1 MTNRS
6 PHVVGAGETDI
17 GLRNFMLGTYRYMA
31 AAMAVT
37 AGVAY
42 FGGQMIQANPQ
53 IAGILSSPF
62 MLLGF
67 VIAIPFL
74 FGGVARKIHTMSLG
88 GMHAFLFGFSA
99 FLGVFMSMVT
109 IFVPGMII
117 AKIFFMTVAMF
128 AALSL
133 FGYSTERNLSTFIKY
148 AFAAFL
154 GYVAINILGAF
165 FPALRPTGTL
175 DIIINV
181 VALAAIAMIT
191 AWETQML
198 KRTYYSVAGN
208 TAMANKMSAF
218 GAASLL
224 LAFVNMF
231 NILLS
236 LFGGG
241 E

>member
-6 PHVVGAGETDI
+6 PQIVGVGETDI

-42 FGGQMIQANPQ
+42 LGGQMIQANPQ
-53 IAGILSSPF
+53 LMGVLRNPF
-62 MLLGF
+62 ISLGF
-67 VIAIPFL
+67 IIAIPFL
-74 FGGVARKIHTMSLG
+74 FGGVARKMHSMSLG
-88 GMHAFLFGFSA
+88 GMHAFLFGFAA
-99 FLGVFMSMVT
+99 FLGVFMSAISV
-109 IFVPGMII
+109 FVNPMII

-128 AALSL
+128 GALSL
-133 FGYSTERNLSTFIKY
+133 FGYSTGRNLSTFVKY

-154 GYVAINILGAF
+154 GFIAINVLGMF
-165 FPALRPTGTL
+165 VPALRPTGTM

-181 VALAAIAMIT
+181 VGLAAIAFIT

-198 KRTYYSVAGN
+198 KQTYYSVAGN
-208 TAMANKMSAF
+208 PAMANKMSAF

-224 LAFVNMF
+224 LAFVNIF

-236 LFGGG
+236 LFGN

>member
-1 MTNRS
+1 MNDRS
-6 PHVVGAGETDI
+6 PQIVGAGETDI

-42 FGGQMIQANPQ
+42 FGGQFIKSSPQ
-53 IAGILSSPF
+53 LLGILYNPF
-62 MLLGF
+62 TLLAF
-67 VIAIPFL
+67 IIAIPFL
-74 FGGVARKIHTMSLG
+74 FGGVARKIHTMSLS
-88 GMHAFLFGFSA
+88 GMHMFLFGFAA
-99 FLGVFMSMVT
+99 FLGVFMSAVSLYA
-109 IFVPGMII
+109 PGIVV

-133 FGYSTERNLSTFIKY
+133 FGYSTGRNLTTFAKY

-154 GYVAINILGAF
+154 GFIAIQVLGMF
-165 FPALRPTGTL
+165 VPALRPTGTL

-181 VALAAIAMIT
+181 VGLAAIAMIT

-198 KRTYYSVAGN
+198 KATYYGSAGN
-208 TAMANKMSAF
+208 PAMANKLSAF

-231 NILLS
+231 NILMS
-236 LFGGG
+236 LFGS